1 LQIVTFCINLVFFAS
16 DVIIERKLGNPLS
29 DRAKVDNT
37 GPIQARPK
45 VWMRRRRKKAER
57 VAIGKLI
64 LQLPCHKY
72 FFCEVVRR
80 RNFRFL
86 GE

>member
-37 GPIQARPK
+37 GPYSGQAEGLD
-45 VWMRRRRKKAER
+45 AEEEEESGAGSHR
-57 VAIGKLI
+57 
-64 LQLPCHKY
+64 
-72 FFCEVVRR
+72 
-80 RNFRFL
+80 
-86 GE
+86 